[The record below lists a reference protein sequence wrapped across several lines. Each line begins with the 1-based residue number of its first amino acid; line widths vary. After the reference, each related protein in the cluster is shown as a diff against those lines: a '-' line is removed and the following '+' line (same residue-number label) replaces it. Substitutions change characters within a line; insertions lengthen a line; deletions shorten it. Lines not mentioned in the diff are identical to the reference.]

1 MRIKVG
7 SKVFLGFF
15 CSQRLKLE
23 KSGKVIECAYS
34 SLHISCPAEPHSR
47 MTLCHCSCSQQIQIW
62 NSLCIFSLTA
72 GRAVRTW
79 YAILIPSHGCQLC
92 WREGEGL
99 HCVLKTFSWKELF
112 SWRAKMIVSPYLAFI
127 CRVHSHFTLS
137 DLLTTPQETKV
148 SEPKRP
154 SLNFREWNYPAF
166 SPVSYTSSRPILITI
181 SISLFDILIGTL
193 GLLLL
198 CHNLCIHTSILLSA
212 KTQLAPQVL
221 SELG

>member
-1 MRIKVG
+1 
-7 SKVFLGFF
+7 
-15 CSQRLKLE
+15 
-23 KSGKVIECAYS
+23 
-34 SLHISCPAEPHSR
+34 

-72 GRAVRTW
+72 GRAVRTR

-99 HCVLKTFSWKELF
+99 HCVLKIFSWKELF
-112 SWRAKMIVSPYLAFI
+112 SWRAEMIASPQSHLAVIFRA
-127 CRVHSHFTLS
+127 CGHFTLS
-137 DLLTTPQETKV
+137 DLLTTPRETKV

-166 SPVSYTSSRPILITI
+166 GPVSYTSSRPILITI
-181 SISLFDILIGTL
+181 SISLSDILVGTL

-198 CHNLCIHTSILLSA
+198 CHNLCIWTSILPSA
-212 KTQLAPQVL
+212 KTQLTPQIL